1 MLFVIYVYL
10 CSCVSEFI
18 RAKQMFLFRR
28 EQNEQKRY
36 EKRKNEKNR
45 TDLSRKKMP
54 VDFLGIRIIPTKIQ
68 RTIESREEKRPTKKW
83 NSKRN
88 KHEINIMIFDF
99 GFSASAAEIL

>member
-1 MLFVIYVYL
+1 
-10 CSCVSEFI
+10 
-18 RAKQMFLFRR
+18 MFLFRR

-68 RTIESREEKRPTKKW
+68 RTIESREEKRPTKK
-83 NSKRN
+83 
-88 KHEINIMIFDF
+88 
-99 GFSASAAEIL
+99 